1 MGRRRENVLVVSGVV
16 RLDATTAAGE
26 EWHPMVAFDAWPS
39 KAAKK
44 QNAVQ
49 KKKYMDEMRDM
60 MEEQGYQVGYLSGG
74 PKEPSLTT
82 TPPR

>member
-1 MGRRRENVLVVSGVV
+1 M

-39 KAAKK
+39 KAVKK

-60 MEEQGYQVGYLSGG
+60 MEEQGYHVGY
-74 PKEPSLTT
+74 
-82 TPPR
+82 